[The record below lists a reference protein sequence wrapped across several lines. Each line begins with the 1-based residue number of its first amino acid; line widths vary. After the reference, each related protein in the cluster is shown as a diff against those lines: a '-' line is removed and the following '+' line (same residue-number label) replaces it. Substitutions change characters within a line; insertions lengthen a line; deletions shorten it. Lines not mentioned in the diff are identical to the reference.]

1 MTVQHIGEK
10 GSHSNKNSSNI
21 HNCSLKK
28 KKGSKEVLNTK
39 PIYELSETVT
49 DKAWKLELGLSSAL
63 ASTAKYSGILSI
75 HKLSRGEK
83 KGKEKSVIAH
93 CLTEEFKERLE
104 KVSVSHGKAETQK
117 TEDRLGRFVANLPL
131 GNTILNEASKLKS
144 HEDVGDGLKSDT

>member
-1 MTVQHIGEK
+1 M
-10 GSHSNKNSSNI
+10 
-21 HNCSLKK
+21 
-28 KKGSKEVLNTK
+28 
-39 PIYELSETVT
+39 
-49 DKAWKLELGLSSAL
+49 GLSSAL

-117 TEDRLGRFVANLPL
+117 TDLVDLLQTSLWGTRSLMRLQN
-131 GNTILNEASKLKS
+131 
-144 HEDVGDGLKSDT
+144 